1 MNQITCPNC
10 GHTIELSM
18 TDYNRILQEVR
29 DNAFEKELN
38 KRVLE
43 AKESLQ
49 AKHELAL
56 EKSLQKKDVEYE
68 TAMKQL
74 RKELMDSKEKQA
86 LEFLARTKEFEKRS
100 MEYEERI
107 RKTESECAETVKKL
121 ELEVDYYKN
130 FKLSSSTKAVGESLE
145 QFCSDEFDKLR
156 ATAFC
161 GDYFEKDN
169 KLSETGSKGD
179 FIYRAYDENG
189 EELVSIMFEMK
200 NEMQST
206 VQKHKNA
213 DFFKELDKDRR
224 EKHCEYAVLV
234 SLLEAESDLYNQGIV
249 DVSHRFEKM
258 YVIRPQFFIII
269 ISLLRNAA
277 KGQLALKRE
286 LECRKRED
294 ADFTELE
301 TSIQEFKDAF
311 FKNYDLAQR
320 KFEETVNGIDKAIAL
335 LQKTKDSLTSC
346 ERNMRL
352 AGDKTE
358 KLSLVNLTK
367 NAPGIRERIGM

>member
-38 KRVLE
+38 KRVSE

-56 EKSLQKKDVEYE
+56 EKSLQKKDAEYE

-74 RKELMDSKEKQA
+74 RKELMNSKEKQA
-86 LEFLARTKEFEKRS
+86 MAFLARTKEFEKRS

-179 FIYRAYDENG
+179 FIYRAYDEHG

-286 LECRKRED
+286 LGCRKRED

-311 FKNYDLAQR
+311 SKNYDLAQR

-358 KLSLVNLTK
+358 KLSLVGLTK
-367 NAPGIRERIGM
+367 NAPGIRERIGV

>member
-38 KRVLE
+38 KRVSE

-56 EKSLQKKDVEYE
+56 EKSLQKKDAEYE

-86 LEFLARTKEFEKRS
+86 MEFLARTKEFEKRS

-107 RKTESECAETVKKL
+107 RKTESECVETVKKL

-277 KGQLALKRE
+277 KGQLALRRE
-286 LECRKRED
+286 LASRKQED

-311 FKNYDLAQR
+311 SKNYDLAQR

-358 KLSLVNLTK
+358 KLSLASLTK
-367 NAPGIRERIGM
+367 NAPGIRERIGV